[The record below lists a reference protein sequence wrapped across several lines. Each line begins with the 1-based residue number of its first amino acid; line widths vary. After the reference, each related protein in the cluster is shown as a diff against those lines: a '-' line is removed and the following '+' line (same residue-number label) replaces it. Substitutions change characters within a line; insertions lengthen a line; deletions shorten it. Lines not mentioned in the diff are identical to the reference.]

1 MAEKM
6 TKEKRTSRRNSL
18 GDRKTVMV
26 VARIIKKQALNN
38 PGPEQRLNA
47 AQRELRNYQNR
58 LF

>member
-18 GDRKTVMV
+18 GDRKTVMM

-38 PGPEQRLNA
+38 PELEQRLNA